1 MMKRTEF
8 CDYIN
13 QYRKQ
18 LYAVA
23 YAILNSKVD
32 TEDAVCSAIEKGY
45 AHLDQLKN
53 SSKFKPWMITITRNE
68 ALQIKRKR
76 LHLPGDDQI
85 AAMLEP
91 VEDEYNELLD
101 VVQKLQ
107 EEYRIVIV
115 LFYYNDLS
123 IKDIAKILDVPV
135 GTVKSRLNRG
145 RELLK
150 RILGET
156 EVEK

>member
-1 MMKRTEF
+1 MKRTEF
-8 CDYIN
+8 CEYIN

-18 LYAVA
+18 LYAIA
-23 YAILNSKVD
+23 YTILNSEAD
-32 TEDAVCSAIEKGY
+32 TEDAVCSAIQKGY
-45 AHLDQLKN
+45 EHLDQLKN
-53 SSKFKPWMITITRNE
+53 PNKFKPWMITITRNE

-76 LHLPGDDQI
+76 LNLPGDEQVE
-85 AAMLEP
+85 AMLEP
-91 VEDEYNELLD
+91 VEDEHNELLD

-115 LFYYNDLS
+115 LFYYDGLS
-123 IKDIAKILDVPV
+123 LKDIAKILDIPV

-150 RILGET
+150 QILGET